1 MNLKYKLQIIA
12 ENITGKRCENCKH
25 NRKGICQHPKNS
37 ECCKHIVPVHW
48 EKK

>member
-1 MNLKYKLQIIA
+1 MKLKYIMQIIA

-25 NRKGICQHPKNS
+25 NRNGICRHPKSS
-37 ECCKHIVPVHW
+37 ECCKHIFPVHW